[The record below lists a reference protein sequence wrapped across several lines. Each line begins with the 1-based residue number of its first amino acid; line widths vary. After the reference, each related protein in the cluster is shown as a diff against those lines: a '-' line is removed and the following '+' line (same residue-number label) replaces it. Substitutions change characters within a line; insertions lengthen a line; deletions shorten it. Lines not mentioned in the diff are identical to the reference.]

1 MKGKIVYFLTALN
14 LITFSFYLFSFSNK
28 GTKSPSDTILKV
40 GGIVIVD
47 SLGIERVV
55 IGAHLPNP
63 NFSNGYR
70 VAARGKL
77 GSVSGVMLFDHEG
90 QERGG
95 YVTDDDY
102 GNAFLTLDSKTQQ
115 HLLLISEPQGGA
127 SLHMWDRGNNKV
139 KIGVNNQSANLE
151 ILSNNQKV
159 TICNDEK

>member
-55 IGAHLPNP
+55 IGAHLPDP

-90 QERGG
+90 QERG
-95 YVTDDDY
+95 DM
-102 GNAFLTLDSKTQQ
+102 
-115 HLLLISEPQGGA
+115 LLMMTMGMPF
-127 SLHMWDRGNNKV
+127 
-139 KIGVNNQSANLE
+139 
-151 ILSNNQKV
+151 
-159 TICNDEK
+159 

>member
-55 IGAHLPNP
+55 IGAHLPDP

-95 YVTDDDY
+95 YVTVMTM
-102 GNAFLTLDSKTQQ
+102 GMPF
-115 HLLLISEPQGGA
+115 
-127 SLHMWDRGNNKV
+127 
-139 KIGVNNQSANLE
+139 
-151 ILSNNQKV
+151 
-159 TICNDEK
+159 